1 MPCRKRIKNIL
12 GLCPGSGSAL
22 ERLEPLRLRRS
33 LRLRTSKKFA
43 ARHRPASPPDVR
55 HGYALVRA
63 QPLRDLNRCGFAV
76 RSIAYLQE
84 VLGAPQPGF
93 AARCEAGLCPAGS
106 E

>member
-1 MPCRKRIKNIL
+1 MFW
-12 GLCPGSGSAL
+12 GYAPGSGSAL

-33 LRLRTSKKFA
+33 LRLRTSKKFSA
-43 ARHRPASPPDVR
+43 LHSPASPPDVR
-55 HGYALVRA
+55 QGYARVRA
-63 QPLRDLNRCGFAV
+63 QPLRALTRCGVAV

>member
-1 MPCRKRIKNIL
+1 MNDKAEQ
-12 GLCPGSGSAL
+12 STS
-22 ERLEPLRLRRS
+22 
-33 LRLRTSKKFA
+33 SKKFLA
-43 ARHRPASPPDVR
+43 LHSPASPPDVR
-55 HGYALVRA
+55 QGSALPEANKKYSGAVPLVRA